1 MTQYYIYELQ
11 QYADG
16 TFGDIRHIAYDE
28 DPKKAR
34 QKADSKFY
42 EVLAAAAI
50 SDLPVHAVTM
60 VLSDGT
66 PIMHQKYTHEAA
78 QEALEAIE

>member
-66 PIMHQKYTHEAA
+66 PIMHQKYVHEAA
-78 QEALEAIE
+78 QEASEAIE